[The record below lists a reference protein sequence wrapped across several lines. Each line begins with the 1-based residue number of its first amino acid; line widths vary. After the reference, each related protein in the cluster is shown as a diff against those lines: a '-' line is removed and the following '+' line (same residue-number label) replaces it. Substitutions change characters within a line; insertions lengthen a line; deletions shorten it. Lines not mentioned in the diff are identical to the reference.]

1 MLVSALCAWLH
12 MDDFVTHEHRLMC
25 ENAFACKI
33 IRLYLKAI
41 IIYLHLVSF
50 RCIGC
55 YRKLEYINVIKK
67 KRAMR
72 LYVRPIDAYVYESVC
87 LCLGEWKSN
96 KLLAAWRNCIHSF
109 FSLHCSTSQKTNE
122 KETPVGE
129 LLGQKF
135 CFHFTSFCF
144 CFFTELNVTWVDRF
158 VSLGQRYNST
168 TKIAHSMDFRQL
180 SFYLILLLLLVV
192 VALILVVKKI
202 LHDFFFSS
210 TWIWLY
216 VWSTNHFTEF
226 LRCTFGWSGLGGEK
240 SMDII
245 FMQRANNK

>member
-1 MLVSALCAWLH
+1 MPMYMKVCVCVWANGNPTSCWLH
-12 MDDFVTHEHRLMC
+12 GGIAYTLF
-25 ENAFACKI
+25 
-33 IRLYLKAI
+33 
-41 IIYLHLVSF
+41 F
-50 RCIGC
+50 RCIVP
-55 YRKLEYINVIKK
+55 RVKK
-67 KRAMR
+67 
-72 LYVRPIDAYVYESVC
+72 IDA
-87 LCLGEWKSN
+87 
-96 KLLAAWRNCIHSF
+96 
-109 FSLHCSTSQKTNE
+109 SQKTNE

-144 CFFTELNVTWVDRF
+144 CFFTVLNVTWVDRF

-180 SFYLILLLLLVV
+180 SFYLKLLLLLVV

>member
-1 MLVSALCAWLH
+1 MPMYMKVCVCVWANGNPTSCWLH
-12 MDDFVTHEHRLMC
+12 GGIAYTLFFV
-25 ENAFACKI
+25 
-33 IRLYLKAI
+33 
-41 IIYLHLVSF
+41 V
-50 RCIGC
+50 G
-55 YRKLEYINVIKK
+55 
-67 KRAMR
+67 
-72 LYVRPIDAYVYESVC
+72 
-87 LCLGEWKSN
+87 
-96 KLLAAWRNCIHSF
+96 
-109 FSLHCSTSQKTNE
+109 QKTNE

-144 CFFTELNVTWVDRF
+144 CFFTVLNVTWVDRF

-168 TKIAHSMDFRQL
+168 TKIAQSMHFRQL

-192 VALILVVKKI
+192 VALILVVKKNFTR
-202 LHDFFFSS
+202 FFFSS